1 MAAYVPP
8 HLRNKQKQ
16 SGGTIPNN
24 TSNSNNNNYN
34 KQLGGGG
41 GGNGNRNFGNRRQG
55 GGGGGGG
62 GSDSQSG
69 GMTYNN
75 NRSNYQPPQDGHGG
89 GGGIQLRQ
97 PNSRWNNFQSD
108 DRSRGRGRR
117 EDNGGNGGYR
127 GGNFR
132 GGNNRGGGGS
142 SKNNRGF
149 HGKIGRNANTERN
162 LFGDVQN
169 TGINFD
175 KYDDIPVEVGGENCP
190 DPVSEFNSEVLGSDL
205 SLACQLSGFQ
215 KPTPVQKYAIP
226 IGLADRDLMA
236 CAQTGSGKTAG
247 FLFPC
252 IIKLLREG
260 PLDEPEDHGH
270 GRYGKAFPSCLI
282 LSPTRE
288 LAIQIHEEAR
298 KFTYSTGIRP
308 CCIYGG
314 ADAKNQLRD
323 LERGCDILTATPG
336 RLTDFIERGRVSMG
350 CIRILIMDE
359 ADRMLDMGKKNSFIT
374 TIICYY

>member
-41 GGNGNRNFGNRRQG
+41 GGNGNRNFGNRTQG

-149 HGKIGRNANTERN
+149 HGKI
-162 LFGDVQN
+162 
-169 TGINFD
+169 
-175 KYDDIPVEVGGENCP
+175 
-190 DPVSEFNSEVLGSDL
+190 EVLGSDL